1 MSAGGDIYIDVDSP
15 FGLPKPSPGWLQ
27 AIADFDPDLRIFPS
41 KTHPV
46 YRLMRR
52 AHNTPMSSLVDRV
65 AAAVQQGIL
74 KEMHPDTAIAI
85 HHRLVSVTTLPKDA
99 ITVSP
104 ERIIERLMRRDQW
117 RFKDG
122 DAVAD
127 ALDQRDADA
136 EKAIDDRQKRDLRD
150 RRKAAGISLL
160 YRTGGRVSLVR
171 PSRHIAGL
179 DAAENPGGE
188 KPATVSPQE

>member
-1 MSAGGDIYIDVDSP
+1 MAGESIYIDVDSP
-15 FGLPKPSPGWLQ
+15 FGLPKPTPGWL
-27 AIADFDPDLRIFPS
+27 AVIAEFDPDLRIFPS

-52 AHNTPMSSLVDRV
+52 AHNTPMSATLERMQT
-65 AAAVQQGIL
+65 AQNKGIL
-74 KEMHPDTAIAI
+74 KELHPDTAIAI
-85 HHRLVSVTTLPKDA
+85 HYGLVSVSTLPKEA

-104 ERIIERLMRRDQW
+104 EQIVERLMRRDQW

-127 ALDQRDADA
+127 HLDKRDADH
-136 EKAIDDRQKRDLRD
+136 EKEIAREQKRDLRE
-150 RRKAAGISLL
+150 RRKAAGVSLL

-171 PSRHIAGL
+171 PSRHIAGS
-179 DAAENPGGE
+179 DALGTPGGTE
-188 KPATVSPQE
+188 KPASVSPTE